1 MLVGK
6 QTAKRLSLPA
16 TGALITATISLLDNS
31 RQTPFYAIGTFMSD
45 LKTEQKLPLF
55 SEAVAAGFPSPA
67 TDFCE
72 SRLDLNELCVKHPAA
87 TYFVRAQGDSMLEA
101 GIFPGDV
108 LVVDR
113 SLTAR
118 HGDIVIAAFNGE
130 LTVKKLETKPKL
142 RLMPMNSK
150 YAPVEIPEE
159 TDIEIFGVATTV
171 VHSLRKL

>member
-1 MLVGK
+1 MIDK
-6 QTAKRLSLPA
+6 QLAPGR
-16 TGALITATISLLDNS
+16 
-31 RQTPFYAIGTFMSD
+31 MSGP
-45 LKTEQKLPLF
+45 KMPLF

-67 TDFCE
+67 TDYCE
-72 SRLDLNELCVKHPAA
+72 ARLDLNDLCVQHPAA

-113 SLTAR
+113 SLTAK
-118 HGDIVIAAFNGE
+118 HGDIVIVALNGE
-130 LTVKKLETKPKL
+130 LTVKKLETKPAL
-142 RLMPMNSK
+142 RLVPMNSA

-171 VHSLRKL
+171 VHSLKNL